1 MTAGGGNP
9 TLDNFVFYNFPA
21 MQPDEPEDEYEN
33 WKLNSGYL
41 YDRLFVNR
49 LEWPS
54 LSFQWLPGIE

>member
-1 MTAGGGNP
+1 MLTTSLGGLIFDSVRKVEGR
-9 TLDNFVFYNFPA
+9 TVSHDNFVFYNLPA

-49 LEWPS
+49 L
-54 LSFQWLPGIE
+54 